1 MTHLFLTHKAN
12 PASFIL
18 TAGAIMLLALVAFS
32 NVTRA
37 DVKTFIVNT
46 DADPTDP
53 NLTPQHCTS
62 LCTLRVAI
70 ADANDHHNDPSQP
83 DIITFNIP
91 GAGVHTIVLALC
103 LPTITDPVIIDGWS
117 QDGFTNTTPNI
128 PLIAL
133 DGSQASGGCGET
145 SGLNITAGGSTVKGL
160 IIGRFPD
167 YGIHLSTKGGNTII
181 GNYIGTNSNGTGFQS
196 NRKGGIFIDDVPDNT
211 IGGTDHSGV
220 CDKSCNVIS
229 GNGFGDGGVKG
240 YGILIQGSSANG
252 NVVQGNFIGVRVGTQ
267 NSQNTL
273 SNGSD
278 GILIEG
284 APNTTIG
291 GADHDAGVC
300 NHSCNVISGNSSN
313 GIEIDGLTAKGTQIQ
328 GNFIGVGLSGTFALG
343 NIASGVLIDQ
353 NTPGALIGGGDH
365 DVGVCNRACNL
376 ISGNGT
382 NGVNILAGPGPINI
396 SPPLERTTVTGNFIG
411 TDKDG
416 NCTLDAQ
423 RNCPLGNHNDGISIF
438 DTPSNEIGG
447 QTAQA
452 RNVISGNSSVGIRIT
467 DANATGNVVEGNF
480 IGTNAAGNGVVPN
493 GEGIFILFKS
503 SFNRIGGTAAG
514 SKNIISGN
522 FIGIEI
528 RDSTKNSVQG
538 NWIGTNAN
546 GNLFLG
552 NDEEGI
558 QIGSEAGGSINNT
571 IGGIESGAG
580 NTIAYNGGPGVS
592 VSVFN
597 SSSTGNAILG
607 NTIFSNKKLG
617 IDLGRDGVTQNDT
630 LDPDTGPNNLQ
641 NFPVLTSAIAD
652 DKGVTISG
660 TINTLANT
668 TLRIEFFSNA
678 ACGPSTPTGYGQ
690 GALFIGFKEVTADD
704 KGNADFT
711 VVAQGSFS
719 SSNVLTAT
727 ATTDPGN
734 DTSEFSQCIPIKST
748 TGCQGTIAPPNS
760 RSASPA
766 APALLGSS
774 TALPPPRT
782 IQAACTPDTS
792 LLQTDDGSFEQP
804 IGFPNGASTA
814 YFVNR
819 IAPPISARY
828 PFKLQKLEIFFGN
841 RSNGLAVNTPIT
853 LVVGTNDSG
862 GSNINGTTFSRF
874 ATTVGFLNQLNV
886 YDLSQ
891 IADPN
896 LVLASGDFVV
906 GFEVNDPPNVFPA
919 DEDTSSSSQGRS
931 YISTDGTN
939 FTLIDSFTGLAG
951 NFGIRAEILP
961 VFAEGEICDKLTVS
975 VKPSGS
981 PKPVVFKPT
990 AKKVA
995 KQSFSVTVTNKTGIA
1010 QTVSNLDALLG
1021 EPFTIVSISP
1031 ATPRTIKN
1039 GKKQTFTV
1047 KTQRAAGLGTATATA
1062 PFFFTQTSCGLLIPA
1077 GRLAQAV
1084 PFDSQGV
1091 RLELQEGQLRLQVGG
1106 TGMESV
1112 RLELFDL
1119 SGRKLLDR
1127 ADANGLLSLPIAMDD
1142 GAPLANGVYLY
1153 VITGRSQQGEMMPSQ
1168 VRKLVIRR

>member
-1 MTHLFLTHKAN
+1 MIHLFLTHKAN

-53 NLTPQHCTS
+53 NLAPQHCMS

-70 ADANDHHNDPSQP
+70 GDAEAHPNDPSQP
-83 DIITFNIP
+83 DVIIFNIP
-91 GAGVHTIVLALC
+91 GAGVHTIVLAFC
-103 LPTITDPVIIDGWS
+103 LPIITDPVIIDGWS

-133 DGSQASGGCGET
+133 DGRNASGGC
-145 SGLNITAGGSTVKGL
+145 SAFDGLTITAGKSTVLGL
-160 IIGRFPD
+160 IINRFGSGA
-167 YGIHLSTKGGNTII
+167 GIVLQDGGDNII
-181 GNYIGTNSNGTGFQS
+181 AGNYIGTDSSGTLARSNLVGILIDNSPN
-196 NRKGGIFIDDVPDNT
+196 NT
-211 IGGTDHSGV
+211 IGANDHTGT

-229 GNGFGDGGVKG
+229 GNSQE
-240 YGILIQGSSANG
+240 GIRIQGSGAKG
-252 NVVQGNFIGVRVGTQ
+252 NVILGNFIGPAVNGTVALG
-267 NSQNTL
+267 NVN
-273 SNGSD
+273 D
-278 GILIEG
+278 GVFVSSG
-284 APNTTIG
+284 TPGGVTIG
-291 GADHDAGVC
+291 GPDHDAGKC
-300 NHSCNVISGNSSN
+300 NKV
-313 GIEIDGLTAKGTQIQ
+313 
-328 GNFIGVGLSGTFALG
+328 
-343 NIASGVLIDQ
+343 
-353 NTPGALIGGGDH
+353 
-365 DVGVCNRACNL
+365 CNL
-376 ISGNGT
+376 ISGNGRHGIELASG
-382 NGVNILAGPGPINI
+382 NGIG
-396 SPPLERTTVTGNFIG
+396 TTPSSVEGNFIG

-416 NCTLDAQ
+416 SCTPAPQDLQ
-423 RNCPLGNHNDGISIF
+423 KKCPLGNLRSGVLISNTPANTILRNLISGNRENGVFIF
-438 DTPSNEIGG
+438 GSSATANVVQGNVIGTNATGNAQVRNNFNGVEILDASVNSIGG
-447 QTAQA
+447 TDSGA
-452 RNVISGNSSVGIRIT
+452 RNLISGNSGHGVFIHGSGAQFNKVQ
-467 DANATGNVVEGNF
+467 GNF
-480 IGTNAAGNGVVPN
+480 IGTDITGELRVPNSVDGVSLGASNNLVGGTVSGAGNLISANINNGVSIGANVNETFPTN
-493 GEGIFILFKS
+493 GNE
-503 SFNRIGGTAAG
+503 
-514 SKNIISGN
+514 
-522 FIGIEI
+522 
-528 RDSTKNSVQG
+528 VQG
-538 NWIGTNAN
+538 NKIGISQS
-546 GNLFLG
+546 GQPLG
-552 NDEEGI
+552 NSNGVEI
-558 QIGSEAGGSINNT
+558 LAASSSSANNNT
-571 IGGIESGAG
+571 IGGKAPGAG
-580 NTIAYNGGPGVS
+580 NTIAFNDIKGVD
-592 VSVFN
+592 VSNAGNNAVL
-597 SSSTGNAILG
+597 GNAILG
-607 NTIFSNKKLG
+607 NSIFSNKSLG
-617 IDLGRDGVTQNDT
+617 IDLVPNGVNGETLNDIG
-630 LDPDTGPNNLQ
+630 DPDSGPNNLQ
-641 NFPVLTSAIAD
+641 NFPDLTSATSD
-652 DKGVTISG
+652 GNGLTITG
-660 TINTLANT
+660 GMNTLANT
-668 TLRIEFFSNA
+668 TIRIEFFVNTTCHS
-678 ACGPSTPTGYGQ
+678 SGYGQ
-690 GALFIGFKEVTADD
+690 GEKFIGSKSVTTDNT
-704 KGNADFT
+704 GNINNQGNPSFT
-711 VVAQGSFS
+711 LHASGDFS
-719 SSNVLTAT
+719 SYKFLTAT

-766 APALLGSS
+766 APPLFGSS
-774 TALPPPRT
+774 TALPPPRA

-853 LVVGTNDSG
+853 LLVGTNDTG
-862 GSNINGTTFSRF
+862 GSNINGITFSRF
-874 ATTVGFLNQLNV
+874 ATTVGFLNQWNV

-919 DEDTSSSSQGRS
+919 DQDTSSSSRGRS

-939 FTLIDSFTGLAG
+939 FSLIDSFGSSLAG

-961 VFAEGEICDKLTVS
+961 VFAEGEICNNLTLS

-981 PKPVVFKPT
+981 PKPVIFKAT
-990 AKKVA
+990 AKKAA
-995 KQSFSVTVTNKTGIA
+995 KQTFSVTVTNKTGIA